1 MNKSS
6 ADRALALRFLDAA
19 QAVQAEFEAVMA
31 EVGLSRAK
39 FGVLA
44 QLARAGEPVPLGELA
59 AGQGCVRSNMTQLAD
74 RMEADGLVRRVD
86 DALDRR
92 SVRAVL
98 TPLGEERYAQGRR
111 QLARF
116 TRRFH
121 AALSVSD
128 RAALE
133 RVLEAIG

>member
-1 MNKSS
+1 MNKSTS
-6 ADRALALRFLDAA
+6 DRALALRFLDAA
-19 QAVQAEFEAVMA
+19 QQVQAEFEAAMA

-44 QLARAGEPVPLGELA
+44 QLARAGGPVPLGELA
-59 AGQGCVRSNMTQLAD
+59 AGQGCVRSNITQLAD
-74 RMEADGLVRRVD
+74 RMEADGLVRRVA
-86 DALDRR
+86 DAEDRR

-98 TPLGEERYAQGRR
+98 TALGEERHALGRR
-111 QLARF
+111 QVARF

-121 AALSVSD
+121 GALSVAD

-133 RVLEAIG
+133 RVLEQIG